1 MDIGPNSPTALIVGN
16 GETPS
21 QTLLAQ
27 FWDKVDLRIGADGG
41 ANRLLS
47 LGLTPDFVIGDLD
60 SLTEAN
66 RKQFQASQLHLV
78 TNQETNDV
86 SKVLEFCHHQGIKGV
101 HLLGMQG
108 NRTDHFMA
116 CLDSCFGFRNLLQIS
131 LWNDAERI
139 DLSTGRWSAVLPLG
153 TTVSLLPVF
162 GPVTEIISWGLD
174 YALAGRSMHPGKPPS
189 GVSNLSVEP
198 DVRIE
203 FSGGTLLVITQ
214 LKKIE

>member
-1 MDIGPNSPTALIVGN
+1 MDIRPNSPTALIVGN

-21 QTLLAQ
+21 QTLLDQ
-27 FWDKVDLRIGADGG
+27 FWSTVDLRIGADGG

-47 LGLTPDFVIGDLD
+47 LGLKPDFVVGDLD

-78 TNQETNDV
+78 TDQETNDV
-86 SKVLEFCHHQGIKGV
+86 SKVLEFCHQRGIKWV

-108 NRTDHFMA
+108 DRTDHFMA
-116 CLDSCFGFRNLLQIS
+116 CLDSCYGFRNLLEIS
-131 LWNDAERI
+131 LWNETERI
-139 DLSTGRWSAVLPLG
+139 DLSTGRWSAVLPVG
-153 TTVSLLPVF
+153 TTVSLIPAF
-162 GPVTEIISWGLD
+162 GPVTEITSWGLG
-174 YALAGRSMHPGKPPS
+174 YALAGRSLHPGQPPS

-203 FSGGTLLVITQ
+203 FAGGTLLVVTQ
-214 LKKIE
+214 RKQIE

>member
-1 MDIGPNSPTALIVGN
+1 MKPNSSTALIVGN

-21 QTLLAQ
+21 QTLLDQ
-27 FWDKVDLRIGADGG
+27 FWSTVDLRIGADGG

-47 LGLTPDFVIGDLD
+47 LGLKPDFVVGDLD

-78 TNQETNDV
+78 ADQETNDV
-86 SKVLEFCHHQGIKGV
+86 SKVLEFCHERGIKGV

-108 NRTDHFMA
+108 DRTDHFMA
-116 CLDSCFGFRNLLQIS
+116 CLDSCYGFRNLLEIS
-131 LWNDAERI
+131 LWNEAERI
-139 DLSTGRWSAVLPLG
+139 DLSTGRWSAVLPTG
-153 TTVSLLPVF
+153 TTVSLIPAF
-162 GPVTEIISWGLD
+162 GPVTEIASWGLG
-174 YALAGRSMHPGKPPS
+174 YALAGRSLCPGQPPS

-203 FSGGTLLVITQ
+203 FAEGTLLVVTQ
-214 LKKIE
+214 RKQIE

>member
-1 MDIGPNSPTALIVGN
+1 MGN
-16 GETPS
+16 GKTPS
-21 QTLLAQ
+21 RSLLAQ
-27 FWDKVDLRIGADGG
+27 FWDTVDLRIGADGG

-47 LGLTPDFVIGDLD
+47 LDLKPDFVVGDLD
-60 SLTEAN
+60 SLTETN
-66 RKQFQASQLHLV
+66 RKQFQASQLHLIDD
-78 TNQETNDV
+78 QETNDV
-86 SKVLEFCHHQGIKGV
+86 SKVLEFCLQRGSKVI

-116 CLDSCFGFRNLLQIS
+116 CLNSCFGFRNLLQIS

-139 DLSTGRWSAVLPLG
+139 DMSTGRWSAVLPLG

-174 YALAGRSMHPGKPPS
+174 YALAGRSLHPGKPPS

>member
-1 MDIGPNSPTALIVGN
+1 VGN

-21 QTLLAQ
+21 QTLLDQ

-47 LGLTPDFVIGDLD
+47 LGLKPDFVVGDLD

-66 RKQFQASQLHLV
+66 RKQFQASQLHLIAD
-78 TNQETNDV
+78 QETNDV
-86 SKVLEFCHHQGIKGV
+86 SKVLEFCHQRGIKAV

-116 CLDSCFGFRNLLQIS
+116 CLDACFGFKNLLAIS
-131 LWNDAERI
+131 LWNEAERM
-139 DLSTGRWSAVLPLG
+139 DLSTGRWAAVLPLG
-153 TTVSLLPVF
+153 TTVSLIPAF
-162 GPVTEIISWGLD
+162 GPVTEINSWGLD
-174 YALAGRSMHPGKPPS
+174 YALAGRSLCPGQPPS
-189 GVSNLSVEP
+189 GVSNLSVQP

-203 FSGGTLLVITQ
+203 FSEGTLLVVTQ
-214 LKKIE
+214 RKRIE

>member
-1 MDIGPNSPTALIVGN
+1 MALIVGN

-21 QTLLAQ
+21 QTLLDQ

-47 LGLTPDFVIGDLD
+47 LGLKPDFVVGDLD

-66 RKQFQASQLHLV
+66 QKQFQASQLHLIAD
-78 TNQETNDV
+78 QETNDV
-86 SKVLEFCHHQGIKGV
+86 SKVLEFCHQRGIKGV

-116 CLDSCFGFRNLLQIS
+116 CLNSCFGFRNLLQIS

-139 DLSTGRWSAVLPLG
+139 DMSTGRWSAVLPLG

-174 YALAGRSMHPGKPPS
+174 YALAGRSLHPGKPPS